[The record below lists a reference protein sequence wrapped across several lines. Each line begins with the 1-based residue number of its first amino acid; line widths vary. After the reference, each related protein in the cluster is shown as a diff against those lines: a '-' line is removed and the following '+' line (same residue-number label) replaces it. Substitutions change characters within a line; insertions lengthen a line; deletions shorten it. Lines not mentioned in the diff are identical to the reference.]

1 MTSQALTTS
10 PARRFPITL
19 DSLGGMPTEAGH
31 AEATGYATL
40 SNFNR
45 RFRDRLGMAPREYR
59 GESIVCAGNHQNLPP
74 LPQPCQP
81 LAGRYRNVRLCKPR
95 HPEALR

>member
-31 AEATGYATL
+31 AEATGCPWDPVQA
-40 SNFNR
+40 
-45 RFRDRLGMAPREYR
+45 
-59 GESIVCAGNHQNLPP
+59 VPP
-74 LPQPCQP
+74 F
-81 LAGRYRNVRLCKPR
+81 
-95 HPEALR
+95 